1 MENYIMHR
9 FSELYLDIRVRLASV
24 AANHLTRLSKGA
36 AIAALAFLA
45 ILVVLYERVD
55 ARAQLDQPRRADAI
69 IVLGS
74 SVYPDGRASP
84 SLAARI
90 QSAIE
95 LYRAGYA
102 PYLILCGGIGNN
114 PPSEAQVM
122 KNIALNAGVPEGALV
137 LEDRSHSTEENLAN
151 AKTIMDSRGWHTSLI
166 VSAPYHL
173 LRAETLA
180 QDLNMD
186 AYAVPSRDRPTFTA
200 PLVRSWYTAREAM
213 ALVWYYATLVT
224 GQPRWLYVLLK
235 GRI

>member
-1 MENYIMHR
+1 MSKTLR
-9 FSELYLDIRVRLASV
+9 
-24 AANHLTRLSKGA
+24 KGA
-36 AIAALAFLA
+36 AFAAFVFLT

-55 ARAQLDQPRRADAI
+55 ARAQLDQPRKANAI
-69 IVLGS
+69 IVLGA
-74 SVYPDGRASP
+74 SVLPGGHASP
-84 SLAARI
+84 SLATRI
-90 QSAIE
+90 QRAVE

-122 KNIALNAGVPEGALV
+122 KNVALNAGVPEEALI
-137 LEDRSHSTEENLAN
+137 LEDRSHSTEESLAN
-151 AKTIMDSRGWHTSLI
+151 AKSIMDVRGWRTALI

-180 QDLNMD
+180 QDLSMD
-186 AYAVPSRDRPTFTA
+186 AYAVPSRDRPTLTA

-213 ALVWYYATLVT
+213 ALVWYYGSQIVGEPT
-224 GQPRWLYVLLK
+224 WLYALLK